1 MSGEYPIFWIW
12 YEESSYPRPDTY
24 LIEQTF
30 PRREMFR
37 IEEYTYCLRNTD
49 RKRP

>member
-1 MSGEYPIFWIW
+1 MGRTVGKEATKSFQV
-12 YEESSYPRPDTY
+12 
-24 LIEQTF
+24 IEQTF